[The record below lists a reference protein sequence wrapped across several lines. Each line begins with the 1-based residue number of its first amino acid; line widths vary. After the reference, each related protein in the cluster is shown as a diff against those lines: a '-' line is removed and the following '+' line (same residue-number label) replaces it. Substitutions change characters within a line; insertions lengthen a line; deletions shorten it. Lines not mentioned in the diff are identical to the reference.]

1 VTQETT
7 PRRTGRFAQ
16 AAAEEFRL
24 LVESVKDYAIFLLD
38 RDGYV
43 MSWNAGAERIKGY
56 AAEEILGEHFSRFYE
71 PENQTAGV
79 PARRWR
85 RRRGRAASTGAAGAS
100 ASTAAAFLPT

>member
-1 VTQETT
+1 VTQDTT
-7 PRRTGRFAQ
+7 PRPTGRFAQ

-56 AAEEILGEHFSRFYE
+56 RAEEILGEHFSRFYE

-79 PARRWR
+79 PAK
-85 RRRGRAASTGAAGAS
+85 AQE
-100 ASTAAAFLPT
+100 TAAREGRFDGHGRRVRKDGSRFLPT